1 MADTPTKLPDP
12 YWKCK
17 NCGNTI
23 QTPAP
28 PQECPACHQKCEFVN
43 VTCYT
48 PECGFT
54 GIDPRLK

>member
-1 MADTPTKLPDP
+1 MAENKQQTPDP
-12 YWKCK
+12 FWKCQ

-23 QTPAP
+23 QIPLP
-28 PQECPACHQKCEFVN
+28 PEECPACHEKCEFLN